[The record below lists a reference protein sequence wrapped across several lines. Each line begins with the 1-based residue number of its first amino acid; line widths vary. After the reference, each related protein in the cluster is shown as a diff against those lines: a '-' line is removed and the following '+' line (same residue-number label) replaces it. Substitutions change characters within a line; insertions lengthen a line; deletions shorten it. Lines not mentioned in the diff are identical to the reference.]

1 MVGSHWAR
9 VHWIQKG
16 TAAFLLGG
24 EQGTDE
30 GSETMKEEEAG
41 ERGLWGGQTWPGSD
55 DFAKA
60 I

>member
-1 MVGSHWAR
+1 M
-9 VHWIQKG
+9 QKG

-41 ERGLWGGQTWPGSD
+41 ERGL
-55 DFAKA
+55 
-60 I
+60 